1 MKRRIVR
8 FTAKIMICVMGYQV
22 VIPATRVFA
31 LTSGPSQPE
40 VQSFEPVGTTEMV
53 DLFSGDFVYNIP
65 LMDVEGYPIN
75 ISYHSGINMEQEASW
90 VGLGWN
96 INPGEINRNVRGI
109 PDDFK
114 GDTIGKV
121 LNIKPEKD
129 YRLHLGVNAK
139 FELFGAG
146 DIGVSVG
153 QFISSNNYKGVGIG
167 YDIGASFK
175 TPIASAGIGISA
187 GSLEG
192 AGVEANAGLRFSTSQ
207 TEAGNSGSISLSGST
222 GFNTRTGLKDI
233 GLGVNAA
240 RTNNISGSRGGL
252 GFGSSIPVGLQN
264 YVAVVTNPST
274 LSALSFQVKVGVEIM
289 WGYPNF
295 NTTLSWSTLSYAKD
309 GSLPAYGYLFAQDG
323 QDQSIMDF
331 SREKD
336 GVYNSSLPNLPL
348 SSMTYD
354 VYGISGQ
361 GTGGMFRPFRS
372 DIGSV
377 FDPLV
382 SSKSSNDN
390 FTMEF
395 GIGPGPVG
403 GLFEFGTEVA
413 VFRSKVESGPW
424 NRLNFRKNQKKSL
437 FENAYFK
444 QGGELTYSLQ
454 QDASGIAGQGPVFA
468 DANGQLRNAGGAT
481 TGQVPATYSTLE
493 NRSARANNLSFITN
507 SEAAISGVTSNP
519 YRPSYK
525 IKSFLNNNDS
535 IKYLYRTG
543 AKRNKAKA
551 DHIAEIKQTLPDGSR
566 YVYGLP
572 AMNNFQKEVTFSV
585 QEENRNLGTGMVKF
599 ISQQDTRNNAT
610 GRENYF
616 QATYTPAY
624 AHSYLLTSVLSP
636 DYSDLSDDGPT
647 EDDLGT
653 YTKFNYSLADSDYRW
668 IAPYQAREGS
678 DSAQYN
684 PGFWSDSKDDKGNY
698 VIGSKEMWYMHS
710 VESKNF
716 VAEFYVSPRD
726 DGRGALKAPVSSGDF
741 NPSNLDGFLLTNKL
755 APSLSYKLDSI
766 KLYNKHDRFVNQA
779 AATPIKT
786 VIFNYDY
793 SLCQKAPNNINTSNP
808 NAPAETTG
816 KLTLKRIYFRYGKSD
831 KSLLNPYVFTYD
843 NPNNK
848 PYNFALKDRWG
859 NYKKADPAIT
869 NYEFPYTNQNK
880 PEADSNATAWH
891 LTEIKLPSGGRL
903 KVKYEADDY
912 SYVQDKRTMEM
923 FKIAGVGSSPSYE
936 PKDVLYENIDYQYDY
951 IYFKR
956 DTVRE
961 RPGKTMRENY
971 LEGSDM
977 LYFSFNVDIAAKN
990 KYEHIKGY
998 AKVSDVGICSNNSTY
1013 GYIKVFKE
1021 TAGGSDGK
1029 MLNPMTLAGLNTGR
1043 YYLPHI
1049 IYPGYNE
1056 GDPSATEVLSALLT
1070 ATQELLTLTQNAN
1083 VRFVKNGLAKK
1094 IIIPKSWIRLNTPGY
1109 TKVGGGTRV
1118 KELRLEDSWDQM
1130 AAGGSEADYGRT
1142 YDYTTLLDNNTKIS
1156 SGVASYEPMIGG
1168 DENPLRQ
1175 PVKYTA
1181 ETGRLMPAIEFFQ
1194 ETPFGESFY
1203 PAPTVGYSKVT
1214 VTSIHKDIASSPS
1227 SARAEDIFEFYTAKD
1242 FPIEATF
1249 TTKNVPVNTTKRTL
1263 TNKEQELQVQQ
1274 GYELRLN
1281 DMHGKAKAISNY
1293 VIKPDNINRE
1303 LITSTRYNYQVDSKG
1318 KLDNTVKAVRRST
1331 LVQPSYSVGNM
1342 KLGEEVDFT
1351 IDSRKREMESNS
1363 MTVSFNL
1370 NVVNFA
1376 IISIPIPTVFFPDL
1390 YEHSQFKTMVSTKM
1404 VQQYGILKSVEVIDH
1419 GAKTVMENVLY
1430 DSESG
1435 QVLLTKTNNEFDDP
1449 LHTLSYPAYWAYD
1462 NMGPAYYNSGYE
1474 DKVDSAI
1481 VDGEY
1486 LKVLRIQNKRYFN
1499 PGDELLVT
1507 YTVYSNKN
1515 NHLLPLHVQS
1525 GQFSKVLL
1533 VTGTDSCKL
1542 PGTNTVIEACALKLE
1557 PKMDHP
1563 SGLDHNWWAIP
1574 GMIISDVYIKVLR
1587 PGRRNLL
1594 NSSVQQLVVNGP
1606 FTVNSIND
1614 LFSSPS
1620 FGIGGSGTSKL
1631 ISATSGTY
1639 TELAVNNEFV
1649 PNLSPYDWGFSPY
1662 VKGEKGNWRSLANY
1676 AWKGARN
1683 YVDSHARKD
1692 GTFNTFQ
1699 PFWQQGMQPGDAG
1712 TCSMKDYLMYPSNQ
1726 PGWQKLNEVTVYNA
1740 YGLPVE
1746 ELNAAGIPSTA
1757 LFANN
1762 FTLPIA
1768 VATNARKKQ
1777 IKYLGFEDLMQVQND
1792 NKRKFRIFP
1801 ALYPVNNQ
1809 AASIFNYGCRYFV
1822 PAVSDY
1828 AQGAVL
1834 NDSSS
1839 HSGKYSLYFNSQ
1851 ANIPVA
1857 KVADFAGTPYAYASL
1872 WVKTSSGAAPS
1883 GFQLLIIATGNDGN
1897 GNAISQSFTA
1907 FTTKTGSI
1915 NGWYKME
1922 GKIDISPLTPYT
1934 DISVRAPA
1942 GYYLDDFRMLPDA
1955 ANMKS
1960 FAYDLFTHR
1969 LMAELD
1975 ENNFATF
1982 YEYDQEGVLI
1992 RTKKESDRGILTVN
2006 EHRRANAKKIQ

>member
-1 MKRRIVR
+1 MKSRIVR
-8 FTAKIMICVMGYQV
+8 FTAKVMICVMGYQV
-22 VIPATRVFA
+22 ILPATRVFA

-129 YRLHLGVNAK
+129 YRLRLGINAR

-146 DIGVSVG
+146 DVGVSVG
-153 QFISSNNYKGVGIG
+153 QFISYNNYKGVGIG
-167 YDIGASFK
+167 YDVGASFT
-175 TPIASAGIGISA
+175 TPVASAGIGVSA

-192 AGVEANAGLRFSTSQ
+192 AGVEANARLKFTTSE
-207 TEAGNSGSISLSGST
+207 TEAGNSGTISLSGST
-222 GFNTRTGLKDI
+222 GFNTRTGLRDI
-233 GLGVNAA
+233 GFDANVS
-240 RTNNISGSRGGL
+240 RSNNVSGSRGGL
-252 GFGSSIPVGLQN
+252 GFGSSIPIGLQN
-264 YVAVVTNPST
+264 YVAVVTNPTT
-274 LSALSFQVKVGVEIM
+274 LSVLSLQVRVGVEIM

-295 NTTLSWSTLSYAKD
+295 NTTLSWSTLSHAQD

-323 QDQSIMDF
+323 QDRSIMDF

-336 GVYNSSLPNLPL
+336 GMYNSSLPNLPL

-382 SSKSSNDN
+382 SSKSSNN
-390 FTMEF
+390 NLGMEF
-395 GIGPGPVG
+395 GIGPGPIG
-403 GLFEFGTEVA
+403 GLFEFGADVS

-424 NRLNFRKNQKKSL
+424 NRLNFRNNQKKSL

-454 QDASGIAGQGPVFA
+454 QDAAGIVGQGAVFA
-468 DANGQLRNAGGAT
+468 DAGGQLRNASGGSVGAI
-481 TGQVPATYSTLE
+481 PATYSTLE
-493 NRSARANNLSFITN
+493 NRSARASSLSFITN
-507 SEAAISGVTSNP
+507 REATITGVTANP
-519 YRPSYK
+519 YKPNYK

-543 AKRNKAKA
+543 AKRNKAKP

-585 QEENRNLGTGMVKF
+585 QEEYRTVGTGMVKF
-599 ISQQDTRNNAT
+599 NTPQDAQQDSRNNNT
-610 GRENYF
+610 GREHYF

-636 DYSDLSDDGPT
+636 DYTDISDDGPT

-653 YTKFNYSLADSDYRW
+653 YTKFNYSMSDSDYRW
-668 IAPYQAREGS
+668 IAPYQAKEGI

-684 PGFWSDSKDDKGNY
+684 PGFWSDNRDDKGNY
-698 VIGSKEMWYMHS
+698 VIGSKETWYLHS

-726 DGRGALKAPVSSGDF
+726 DGRGVQKSPVSSGDF
-741 NPSNLDGFLLTNKL
+741 NSSNLDGFLLNGKS

-766 KLYNKHDRFVNQA
+766 KLYNKHDRFTNLA

-793 SLCQKAPNNINTSNP
+793 SLCPGTPNNVNG
-808 NAPAETTG
+808 AG

-843 NPNNK
+843 SQNNK

-859 NYKKADPAIT
+859 SYKKADATIT
-869 NYEFPYTNQNK
+869 SYEFPYTSQNK
-880 PEADSNATAWH
+880 PEADSSSSAWH
-891 LTEIKLPSGGRL
+891 LTEIKLPSGSRL

-936 PKDVLYENIDYQYDY
+936 PKDMLYESIDYQYDY
-951 IYFKR
+951 VYFKR
-956 DTVRE
+956 DTARE
-961 RPGKTMRENY
+961 RPDKNMRENY

-977 LYFSFNVDIAAKN
+977 LYFSFNVDIGAKN

-998 AKVSDVGICSNNSTY
+998 AKVGDVGICSNNATY
-1013 GYIKVFKE
+1013 GYIKVLKE
-1021 TAGGSDGK
+1021 SAGGSEGR
-1029 MLNPMTLAGLNTGR
+1029 MLNPITLAGLNTGR

-1056 GDPSATEVLSALLT
+1056 GGPSAAEVLNGLLS
-1070 ATQELLTLTQNAN
+1070 ATQELLSITQNAN

-1094 IIIPKSWIRLNTPGY
+1094 IIVPKSWIRLNTPGY

-1118 KELRLEDSWDQM
+1118 KELKLEDSWNQM
-1130 AAGGSEADYGRT
+1130 VAGGNQADYGRR
-1142 YDYTTLLDNNTKIS
+1142 YDYTTLLDNSTKIS
-1156 SGVASYEPMIGG
+1156 SGVASYEPMIGA

-1175 PVKYTA
+1175 PIKYTA
-1181 ETGRLMPAIEFFQ
+1181 ESGRLMPAIEFFQ
-1194 ETPFGESFY
+1194 ETPLGESFY
-1203 PAPTVGYSKVT
+1203 PGATVGYSKVT
-1214 VTSIHKDIASSPS
+1214 VTSIHKGIAG
-1227 SARAEDIFEFYTAKD
+1227 SARAEDIFEFFTAKD
-1242 FPIEATF
+1242 FPIETAF

-1263 TNKEQELQVQQ
+1263 TNKEQEMQVLQ

-1293 VIKPDNINRE
+1293 VIKGDNINRE

-1318 KLDNTVKAVRRST
+1318 RLENTVKAVKRGS
-1331 LVQPSYSVGNM
+1331 LVQPSYSIVNM

-1351 IDSRKREMESNS
+1351 VDSRRREMESNS
-1363 MTVSFNL
+1363 MNVSFNL

-1376 IISIPIPTVFFPDL
+1376 ILSIPIPTVFFPDM
-1390 YEHSQFKTMVSTKM
+1390 YEHSEFKTMVSTKM
-1404 VQQYGILKSVEVIDH
+1404 IQQYGILKSVEVIDH
-1419 GAKTVMENVLY
+1419 GAKTIMENVLY

-1435 QVLLTKTNNEFDDP
+1435 KVILTKTNNEFDDP

-1462 NMGPAYYNSGYE
+1462 NMGPAYYNAGYE

-1481 VDGEY
+1481 VDGDF

-1499 PGDELLVT
+1499 PGDELLIT
-1507 YTVYSNKN
+1507 YNVYSSKN
-1515 NHLLPLHVQS
+1515 THLLPLNVQN
-1525 GQFSKVLL
+1525 GQFNKLFL
-1533 VTGTDSCKL
+1533 VTGTEAYIRA
-1542 PGTNTVIEACALKLE
+1542 GVVIDPCALKVE

-1563 SGLDHNWWAIP
+1563 TGLDHDWWAIP
-1574 GMIISDVYIKVLR
+1574 GMVISDVTIKVLR

-1594 NSSVQQLVVNGP
+1594 NSSVQQLVINGS
-1606 FTVNSIND
+1606 FAVNSLND
-1614 LFSSPS
+1614 LFNSPS

-1639 TELAVNNEFV
+1639 TESAVNNEFI
-1649 PNLSPYDWGFSPY
+1649 PNLSPFDYGLSPY
-1662 VKGEKGNWRSLANY
+1662 VKGEKGNWRELASY
-1676 AWKGARN
+1676 VWKGARN

-1699 PFWQQGMQPGDAG
+1699 LFWQQGMQPGDAG
-1712 TCSMKDYLMYPSNQ
+1712 SCSMQDYLMYPSGQ
-1726 PGWQKLNEVTVYNA
+1726 PGWQKLKEVTAYNA

-1746 ELNAAGIPSTA
+1746 ELNAANIPSTA
-1757 LFANN
+1757 FYANN
-1762 FTLPIA
+1762 FTLPVA
-1768 VATNARKKQ
+1768 VATNANGKQ
-1777 IKYLGFEDLMQVQND
+1777 VKYLGFEDLMQVQNE
-1792 NKRKFRIFP
+1792 NRRKFRIFP
-1801 ALYPVNNQ
+1801 ALYPVNTQ
-1809 AASIFNYGCRYFV
+1809 PASIFNYGSKYFL
-1822 PAVSDY
+1822 PTASDY
-1828 AQGAVL
+1828 VQGTVL
-1834 NDSSS
+1834 NNTSS
-1839 HSGKYSLYFNSQ
+1839 HSGNYSLYFNSQ
-1851 ANIPVA
+1851 ADLPLV
-1857 KVADFAGTPYAYASL
+1857 KVADFSNTPYAYASL
-1872 WVKTSSGAAPS
+1872 WVKASNGAVPSSA
-1883 GFQLLIIATGNDGN
+1883 QLLIKATGRDGN
-1897 GNAISQSFTA
+1897 NQPISQSFTA
-1907 FTTKTGSI
+1907 FRAKTGNI

-1922 GKIDISPLTPYT
+1922 GKIEISLLTPYT
-1934 DISVRAPA
+1934 DIYLSAPA
-1942 GYYLDDFRMLPDA
+1942 GYYLDDIRIMPDV

-1992 RTKKESDRGILTVN
+1992 RIKKESDRGILTIN